1 MADAEVREEINFLQN
16 KKNEN
21 ENVNS
26 CYTTFK
32 KKIKKK

>member
-16 KKNEN
+16 KKKN